1 MAAVDPNPVA
11 DHDPFSL
18 GDSDDEESKK
28 KDLRVDE
35 GEHLKQ
41 SASEAMAEDINS
53 SRKIGVEPS
62 ERSEGPGTQN
72 KGAEKSMTAKV

>member
-28 KDLRVDE
+28 KDLRVD
-35 GEHLKQ
+35 GENLKQ

-53 SRKIGVEPS
+53 SRKIDVEPS
-62 ERSEGPGTQN
+62 DGSEGPETQN
-72 KGAEKSMTAKV
+72 KGAEKWTTAKD